1 VETLVFADEQ
11 AVRGRL
17 VLALIGAG
25 PPGQMLSLTTQ
36 DETLG

>member
-1 VETLVFADEQ
+1 METLVFADEQ

-25 PPGQMLSLTTQ
+25 PPGS
-36 DETLG
+36 DAVADDSG